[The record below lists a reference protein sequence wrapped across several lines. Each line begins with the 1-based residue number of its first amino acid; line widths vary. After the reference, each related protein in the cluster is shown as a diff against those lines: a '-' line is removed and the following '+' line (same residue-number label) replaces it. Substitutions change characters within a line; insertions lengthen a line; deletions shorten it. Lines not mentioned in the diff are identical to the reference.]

1 VAARVARLPRGAGS
15 GVISRIHVDDLAAI
29 VDAGLFS
36 TLEGAW
42 PVADEWPCSS
52 QEIIRWCNPN
62 LCNPDVFD
70 AGSANLDSDAA
81 ALHSANPGRRV
92 DGSRLRR
99 ILEVTLTYPSWKT
112 GVPASLAEEQA
123 ARDSFY

>member
-1 VAARVARLPRGAGS
+1 MPRGAGS

-52 QEIIRWCNPN
+52 QEIIRWCNPG
-62 LCNPDVFD
+62 VFD
-70 AGSANLDSDAA
+70 AGLANLDGAVA
-81 ALHSANPGRRV
+81 GRRV

-99 ILEVTLTYPSWKT
+99 ILEVTLTYPSWRT

-123 ARDSFY
+123 ARDSLY